1 MELQSAVNQLKSEGH
16 KLTPQRV
23 EILRAVM
30 QASGAVTAQEV
41 LAEVQLTH
49 AYISLDTV
57 YRNLQMLTET
67 GLVNQVNLQ
76 NKATA
81 KFEFQGVEHHH
92 HAICLDCKKSFCLSV
107 CPLPPVAPKP
117 ADDSGFK
124 VVRHAYEVYGYC
136 SGCQAEG

>member
-1 MELQSAVNQLKSEGH
+1 MNIQSAVEQLKSNGH

-23 EILRAVM
+23 EILRALIE
-30 QASGAVTAQEV
+30 SGTAVTAQQI
-41 LAEVQLTH
+41 LAEVQQTH
-49 AYISLDTV
+49 AYVSLDTV

-67 GLVNQVNLQ
+67 GMVNQVNLQ

-81 KFEFQGVEHHH
+81 KYEFQGIEHHH
-92 HAICLDCKKSFCLSV
+92 HAICLGCKTSFCLSV

-117 ADDSGFK
+117 ANDAGFK

-136 SGCQAEG
+136 SACQVQ